1 MSPTQLLK
9 CFKQEASKIG
19 FGFCEV
25 MLTALYKTDGRV
37 VVAVR
42 VEGLFEGCC
51 NPLGERVGI
60 SIRMVLV
67 EMEMLSENTLRR
79 PNWQGLTQQH

>member
-9 CFKQEASKIG
+9 CFKQEANKIG

-25 MLTALYKTDGRV
+25 MLTALYKTDSRV

-42 VEGLFEGCC
+42 VEGLFEGCG

-67 EMEMLSENTLRR
+67 EMEMLSGNTLRR